1 MKRILSL
8 TLLIVMIS
16 GIAQAEMGYVDSYYR
31 RDGTYVSGHW
41 KDTSGDGNPYN
52 NRRYILGY

>member
-1 MKRILSL
+1 MRTISL
-8 TLLIVMIS
+8 LILIVMAT
-16 GIAQAEMGYVDSYYR
+16 GIVHADMGYVDSYYR

-41 KDTSGDGNPYN
+41 KDTSGDGSPYN

>member
-1 MKRILSL
+1 MRTISL
-8 TLLIVMIS
+8 LILIVMVA
-16 GIAQAEMGYVDSYYR
+16 GIAHASMGYVNPYYR